1 MHNISKPKHPYSICF
16 AATKQLNKKS
26 YSTVESSINYF
37 LLMSYL
43 VNKAVRLLWETEIH
57 NIRILCIV
65 LIGITFSAT
74 QITFVFSTILFLI
87 NFLFTKNKRKKL
99 LTAADNWSDNQFSPQ
114 STLFAIKVQSPIFC
128 LSNVFTEQ
136 IKSIPSYTNCL

>member
-1 MHNISKPKHPYSICF
+1 MHNISKLKHPYSICF
-16 AATKQLNKKS
+16 GATRQLNNKN
-26 YSTVESSINYF
+26 YITFESS
-37 LLMSYL
+37 
-43 VNKAVRLLWETEIH
+43 KAVRLLWKTEIH

-114 STLFAIKVQSPIFC
+114 STLLAIKVQSPTFC
-128 LSNVFTEQ
+128 LYNVFTEQ

>member
-26 YSTVESSINYF
+26 YSTVESS
-37 LLMSYL
+37 
-43 VNKAVRLLWETEIH
+43 KAVRLLWETEID

>member
-1 MHNISKPKHPYSICF
+1 MHNISKLKHPYSICF
-16 AATKQLNKKS
+16 GATRQLNNK
-26 YSTVESSINYF
+26 NY
-37 LLMSYL
+37 
-43 VNKAVRLLWETEIH
+43 KAVRLLWKTEIH

-87 NFLFTKNKRKKL
+87 NFLFPKNKRKKL

-114 STLFAIKVQSPIFC
+114 STLFAIKVQSPTFC
-128 LSNVFTEQ
+128 LYNVFTEQ